1 MIVRHHDEPPAI
13 IWQLNG
19 GISPESRTI
28 QGLLNEATQHTRQP
42 ISRSW
47 QTFLKDN
54 VHVIS
59 KRYGH
64 PGWDGYDANPISTAS
79 TVAALQLIDRL
90 PENLQ
95 EPQVVPEPDGEIAFE
110 WNSGKDML
118 FSLTVSGPTLI
129 YAGIIGGNRRYG
141 QERFFD
147 ELPQSIAQT
156 LSNYFR
162 KA

>member
-1 MIVRHHDEPPAI
+1 MILRHDEPPAI
-13 IWQLNG
+13 IWQLKG
-19 GISPESRTI
+19 GISPESNTI
-28 QGLLNEATQHTRQP
+28 QELLDEARQHTRQP

-54 VHVIS
+54 VREVS
-59 KRYGH
+59 KRYAH
-64 PGWDGYDANPISTAS
+64 EGWDGYDANPISIAS
-79 TVAALQLIDRL
+79 TITALQVIDQL

-95 EPQVVPEPDGEIAFE
+95 EPQVVPEPDGEIALE
-110 WNSGKDML
+110 WRTGNDML
-118 FSLTVSGPTLI
+118 FSLSTSGSTLV

-147 ELPQSIAQT
+147 ELPQTIAET

-162 KA
+162 QV